1 MVVHGRNPDD
11 PVGKG
16 LVVEVSH
23 ADGGPPS
30 VVGWLDDDR
39 VSLVFPG
46 TDATAIRAVLPPR
59 RAPADR

>member
-1 MVVHGRNPDD
+1 
-11 PVGKG
+11 VGKG